1 MSKSSEQSFD
11 ASYARCADQL
21 RWALRQLG
29 LSVDEEVV
37 SSTAELIIQT
47 MTGAWRFFHTPEHI
61 FDVGRSGDAIEV
73 LAALFHD
80 AIHIQADN
88 GVSVNV
94 GQIVSPFIRE
104 SHKSLRILDAEK
116 LPEDPVFDL
125 VCAVFGFRPGQVL
138 QSMRG
143 QNEFLSAVVAAKSLG
158 PDLPLGL
165 AAQIA
170 ACIEATIP
178 FRARKGA
185 SDQPGQQLRQRLQNI
200 NKRFKLQWDD
210 ATMDQAVRRAVRLA
224 NRDVEN
230 FAHEST
236 AEFLNNT
243 WNLMPETN
251 HDLLGA
257 YAYTVSGYRKSLQ
270 KMEGFMAGLD
280 PEAVFQQ
287 YMDEP
292 SAADFETMLQRT
304 RHNLEV
310 ARLYLGS
317 KMLSIAIVEAV
328 SQRLGS
334 EVPLATMMGELPQ
347 RGTPDAQMESFLPA
361 VTQPVRPQGALQT
374 QVLELLE
381 VGRSQESSYDVKHSP
396 VATFVVKSL
405 GFARAEELLEVAREF
420 FLGRVTGEE
429 FLQRCDAPIVE
440 AIVTG
445 VYRVFEIRLRA
456 IKRLPAN
463 G

>member
-1 MSKSSEQSFD
+1 MSKTSDQSFD
-11 ASYARCADQL
+11 ASFARCADQL

-29 LSVDEEVV
+29 LSIDEDTIA
-37 SSTAELIIQT
+37 STAELIIQT

-104 SHKSLRILDAEK
+104 SNKSLRILDSDK
-116 LPEDPVFDL
+116 LPYDPVFDL
-125 VCAVFGFRPGQVL
+125 VSAVFGFRPGQVL

-158 PDLPLGL
+158 PTLPLGV

-178 FRARKGA
+178 FRTRTGT
-185 SDQPGQQLRQRLQNI
+185 SDQPALQLRQRLETI
-200 NKRFKLQWDD
+200 NKRFKIGWDE
-210 ATMDQAVRRAVRLA
+210 ATLDHAVQRAIRLA

-230 FAHEST
+230 FAHEAT

-270 KMEGFMAGLD
+270 KMEGFMAGLT

-287 YMDEP
+287 YRDEP
-292 SAADFETMLQRT
+292 TDAAFAIMLKRT

-328 SQRLGS
+328 SQRLGN

-347 RGTPDAQMESFLPA
+347 RGTPDAQMESFLPP
-361 VTQPVRPQGALQT
+361 VTHPVKPQGALQT
-374 QVLELLE
+374 QVLQLLE
-381 VGRSQESSYDVKHSP
+381 VGRSAESSYDVKHSP
-396 VATFVVKSL
+396 VATFVIKSV
-405 GFARAEELLEVAREF
+405 GFTRALELLEVAREY
-420 FLGRVTGEE
+420 FLGRINGEE
-429 FLQRCDAPIVE
+429 FLKRCDAPIVE
-440 AIVTG
+440 AIVTS
-445 VYRVFEIRLRA
+445 VYSVFEIRLQAIRGVRA
-456 IKRLPAN
+456 HV
-463 G
+463 